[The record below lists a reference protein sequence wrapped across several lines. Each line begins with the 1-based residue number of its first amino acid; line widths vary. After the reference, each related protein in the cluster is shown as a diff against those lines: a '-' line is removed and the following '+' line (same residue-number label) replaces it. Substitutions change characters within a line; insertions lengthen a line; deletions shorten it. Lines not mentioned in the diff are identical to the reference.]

1 MSLTVRELTYEDL
14 KQMPQDGNRYE
25 IIDGEPI
32 VSPAPSLI
40 HAEIVARLFL
50 LIRGF
55 VIGGGIGKHVFT
67 APVDVRLTG
76 VRIVEPDIVYV
87 SPARSE
93 ILADPALID
102 GAPDLIVEVLSPS
115 NRTYDEQV
123 KYRLYAEAGVR
134 EYWLVD
140 PERETLAIFALGG
153 DGYALVPHDP
163 EHARSVILPG
173 LEIDV
178 APLFADL
185 I

>member
-1 MSLTVRELTYEDL
+1 MSLTVRGMTYEDL

-25 IIDGEPI
+25 IIDGEP
-32 VSPAPSLI
+32 VASPAPSII

-50 LIRGF
+50 LIRSF
-55 VIGGGIGKHVFT
+55 VLDRQIGKHVFT
-67 APVDVRLTG
+67 APVDVRLAE

-87 SPARSE
+87 SPERSG
-93 ILADPALID
+93 ILANPALID

-140 PERETLAIFALGG
+140 PERETLAIFALRD
-153 DGYALVPHDP
+153 DGYVLVPHDP
-163 EHARSVILPG
+163 SHARSAVLPG

-178 APLFADL
+178 SPLFADL

>member
-1 MSLTVRELTYEDL
+1 MSLTVRGMTYEDL

-25 IIDGEPI
+25 IIDGEPV
-32 VSPAPSLI
+32 VSPAPSII

-50 LIRGF
+50 LIRSF
-55 VIGGGIGKHVFT
+55 VLDRQIGKHVFT
-67 APVDVRLTG
+67 APVDVRLAG

-87 SPARSE
+87 SPERSG
-93 ILADPALID
+93 ILANPALID

-140 PERETLAIFALGG
+140 PERETLTIFALRD
-153 DGYALVPHDP
+153 DGYILVPHDP
-163 EHARSVILPG
+163 AHARSAVLPG